1 VAHGTNRPD
10 GVRSVEEAGLAFVDP
25 DAYADGRLEEACKIL
40 RREAPV
46 HWVESDD
53 FRPFFVLSKH
63 ADVHHVETRGDVFL
77 AGPRYRLY
85 RKTEEPV
92 PGEGVRTL
100 VRMDRPEHT
109 DYRRVASKWF
119 HPNNL
124 ERFDATVRV
133 QAKLAV
139 DRMMER
145 NGASYD
151 FVRDIAMHFPLTVI
165 SEMLGVP
172 ESDRELLLA
181 MAMTGFGGE
190 DPEYLQYIE
199 ELDLPDYRSDFVPYF
214 LKVRDDRL
222 AHPTD
227 DISTTLA
234 QAKLHGEPL
243 PVPELLGYFGILAT
257 AGHDTTAAAIAGGIR
272 AFIEN
277 PDQIA
282 RLQAEPTL
290 VPLAAEEMIRWTTP
304 VKSFMRVAIEETEIR
319 GQKIAANDSVLL
331 AYPSANFDE
340 DVFEDPYRFDIGR
353 DPNRHLA
360 FGHGIH
366 FCLGAQLARME
377 IRAFLAELGPRLQ
390 EIHLAGDPQL
400 IKTLFVGGLKHLRIT
415 AEVS

>member
-1 VAHGTNRPD
+1 M
-10 GVRSVEEAGLAFVDP
+10 RSVEEAGLAFVDP
-25 DAYADGRLEEACKIL
+25 AAYADGRLEQACAVL

-46 HWVESDD
+46 HLVESEG

-63 ADVHHVETRGDVFL
+63 ADVHHVETCGDLFL

-85 RKTEEPV
+85 RKADEPV

-109 DYRRVASKWF
+109 DYRRIASKWF
-119 HPNNL
+119 HPHSL
-124 ERFDATVRV
+124 EKFDAIVRV

-145 NGASYD
+145 NGESYD
-151 FVRDIAMHFPLTVI
+151 FVRDIAMHLPLTVI

-172 ESDRELLLA
+172 ESDRDLLLA

-190 DPEYLQYIE
+190 DPEYLKYVE
-199 ELDLPDYRSDFVPYF
+199 ELELPDYQSDFVPYF
-214 LKVRDDRL
+214 LKIRDDRL
-222 AHPTD
+222 ANPTD
-227 DISTTLA
+227 DISTILA
-234 QAKLHGEPL
+234 QAKLNGEPL
-243 PVPELLGYFGILAT
+243 PIPELLGYFGILAT
-257 AGHDTTAAAIAGGIR
+257 AGHDTTAAAIAGGVR
-272 AFIEN
+272 AFIET
-277 PDQIA
+277 PDQIE
-282 RLQAEPTL
+282 RLRSDPGL

-319 GQKIAANDSVLL
+319 GQRMAANDSVLL

-340 DVFEDPYRFDIGR
+340 EVFDDPYRFDIGR

-377 IRAFLAELGPRLQ
+377 IRAFLAELAPRLQ
-390 EIHLAGDPQL
+390 DIQIAGEPQL
-400 IKTLFVGGLKHLRIT
+400 IKTLFVGGLKHLPVRS
-415 AEVS
+415 EVH